1 MNIYISLIITMV
13 FSAFFSGVEIAFVSV
28 DKLRFEMER
37 KGGITSRIL
46 SIFFKNPNEFISTML
61 VGNNIALVIYG
72 ILMAQII
79 GDNLL
84 AGFIDNHFLMV
95 LAQTVISTL
104 IILVTGEFLPKT
116 IFKIN
121 PNLVLNVFAI
131 PLIVCYVVLYPISKL
146 ASGLSCIFLRLFG
159 MKVNKDAS
167 DRAFGKV
174 DLDYFVQS
182 SIDNAEN
189 EEELDTEVKIFQ
201 NALDFSNIKIR
212 DCIVPRTEVVAVD
225 LTTSLDELKSRFIE
239 SGISKIIV
247 YDGNIDNVVGYI
259 HSSEMFRAPKNWH
272 ENVKQVPIVPETMS
286 AHKLMKLFMQQKRF
300 LQKRP
305 CRYDRIN
312 REHQFSEYI
321 GICLGNQR
329 TNLDPLTRFFHRPA
343 AEFDPDLRFHILDI
357 RINASIRQQHQRRI
371 GIGVL
376 RRNGTQLKIGSPISF
391 QQCLHFRNEPL
402 LDIGPRK
409 FPNPIALRL
418 VVPGNS
424 PKGLVDCNID
434 VLREAFYD
442 MPTLAQRRTAL
453 EGDEVPARRFEQGFQ
468 RHRHPPVLLDSLR
481 RKPDTLARLCNE
493 HTFLLVGKRP
503 KIILHR
509 TT

>member
-1 MNIYISLIITMV
+1 
-13 FSAFFSGVEIAFVSV
+13 
-28 DKLRFEMER
+28 
-37 KGGITSRIL
+37 
-46 SIFFKNPNEFISTML
+46 
-61 VGNNIALVIYG
+61 
-72 ILMAQII
+72 
-79 GDNLL
+79 
-84 AGFIDNHFLMV
+84 
-95 LAQTVISTL
+95 
-104 IILVTGEFLPKT
+104 
-116 IFKIN
+116 
-121 PNLVLNVFAI
+121 
-131 PLIVCYVVLYPISKL
+131 
-146 ASGLSCIFLRLFG
+146 
-159 MKVNKDAS
+159 
-167 DRAFGKV
+167 
-174 DLDYFVQS
+174 
-182 SIDNAEN
+182 
-189 EEELDTEVKIFQ
+189 
-201 NALDFSNIKIR
+201 
-212 DCIVPRTEVVAVD
+212 
-225 LTTSLDELKSRFIE
+225 
-239 SGISKIIV
+239 
-247 YDGNIDNVVGYI
+247 
-259 HSSEMFRAPKNWH
+259 
-272 ENVKQVPIVPETMS
+272 
-286 AHKLMKLFMQQKRF
+286 MQQKRF

-391 QQCLHFRNEPL
+391 QQCLRFRNEPL

-424 PKGLVDCNID
+424 PKGLVDSNID
-434 VLREAFYD
+434 ILREAFYD

-453 EGDEVPARRFEQGFQ
+453 EGNEVPARRFEQGFQ

-493 HTFLLVGKRP
+493 HTFLLVGKHP

>member
-1 MNIYISLIITMV
+1 MTCHSLD
-13 FSAFFSGVEIAFVSV
+13 A
-28 DKLRFEMER
+28 
-37 KGGITSRIL
+37 RIL
-46 SIFFKNPNEFISTML
+46 
-61 VGNNIALVIYG
+61 
-72 ILMAQII
+72 
-79 GDNLL
+79 
-84 AGFIDNHFLMV
+84 FL
-95 LAQTVISTL
+95 
-104 IILVTGEFLPKT
+104 
-116 IFKIN
+116 
-121 PNLVLNVFAI
+121 
-131 PLIVCYVVLYPISKL
+131 
-146 ASGLSCIFLRLFG
+146 
-159 MKVNKDAS
+159 
-167 DRAFGKV
+167 
-174 DLDYFVQS
+174 
-182 SIDNAEN
+182 
-189 EEELDTEVKIFQ
+189 
-201 NALDFSNIKIR
+201 
-212 DCIVPRTEVVAVD
+212 
-225 LTTSLDELKSRFIE
+225 
-239 SGISKIIV
+239 
-247 YDGNIDNVVGYI
+247 
-259 HSSEMFRAPKNWH
+259 
-272 ENVKQVPIVPETMS
+272 
-286 AHKLMKLFMQQKRF
+286 KLFMQQKRF

-402 LDIGPRK
+402 LDISPRK

-424 PKGLVDCNID
+424 PKGLVDSNID
-434 VLREAFYD
+434 ILREAFYD

-453 EGDEVPARRFEQGFQ
+453 EGNEVPARRFEQGFQ

-493 HTFLLVGKRP
+493 HTFLLVGKHP